1 MTINSGEI
9 GTLLADMIFNDAT
22 GEEIEDVIRYS
33 AAVINVE
40 RLGKKIDIEA
50 LKKKYLVHGD
60 RK

>member
-1 MTINSGEI
+1 MTIDSGEV
-9 GTLLADMIFNDAT
+9 GTLLADMIINDAT
-22 GEEIEDVIRYS
+22 SEEIEDVIRYS